1 MRYYQ
6 NVNRPLEN
14 YVAPV
19 DLQVAGNAY
28 NTLQQGHIKA
38 LELESKL
45 GKTIAELPLN
55 ESEEAFRQE
64 LFDGINS
71 AIDANSVKGN
81 AYYSI
86 PALIKAEG
94 NIAKN
99 PELIGK
105 LKAQQDYTNF
115 INSVNANK
123 ELSSDEKEYYKAMNP
138 YRNGDIIENGKKV
151 GYDASFRW
159 TPNKV
164 MRRKADYEKI
174 FQQGLKLAAEEV
186 TNGQYYRWVDANG
199 NPTANPMESF
209 DGEIYYEVAGQKKVL
224 SKDKIYQSVLAVANR
239 DPYFN
244 ESIDQDRDVSEWK
257 LGKNEAF
264 NDENQEGINKGEV
277 LAKYTYDDITKR
289 ADGSIMSRDEYIK
302 SLFDKSAEVAAYTI
316 ENYKTSYGSGLKTY
330 KAAEQAKQAAEF
342 AAQFGSYNGSG
353 IGGGYGN
360 GNETLFPFQSQNPI
374 GNVVIKTNQGQEATK
389 NKNAALGNIQNTYY
403 SLFGNLDESNVDTMI
418 DRILSSEEVSPEL
431 KHSIK
436 QQSRVYNESVNIL
449 NNIESKLNN
458 KSSDKFKFGLK
469 VTEGLPFDENDT
481 KYDKRAVKIQNQFF
495 KNGDGV
501 IRIPN
506 QNVLNDFIS
515 SSDKLIKDGIISYDG
530 KETITIPKD
539 NKNYLLQILD
549 NLNTA
554 NLKYDSDLLGLN
566 KLGVY
571 LLPRNPKETKDFNTK
586 SFIAKASRL
595 YRQGKAF
602 ADEDSDIY
610 YANQQEIEVPLESI
624 ADRSFADYTLR
635 NAKKLGLTNE
645 KRTEMD
651 YEGKYAHERILDL
664 AKTPIDKQYYNIF
677 RRGEDGKFRL
687 IEDEN
692 EFSEVVKSL
701 NTSATNNKL
710 NGLPVSADL
719 AYSPLNDLGGYF
731 FSIRNKDG
739 EETDQIYIPGFGE
752 NEARDI
758 IYNNPAYQAKT
769 NITDVTKNKVPRI
782 IMDNR
787 ELNTTS
793 GNISIYPVEGD
804 SDSVEV
810 VLGNHSVVLD
820 KQNAVNLTSVLF
832 EFRDI
837 YDKLSVGY
845 PITQQEANSVNNY
858 IIPTIANY
866 FNLSKEIVDEALD
879 LNRLISY

>member
-115 INSVNANK
+115 INSVDANK

-138 YRNGDIIENGKKV
+138 YRNGDIIKNGKKI
-151 GYDASFRW
+151 GYDASFKW

-186 TNGQYYRWVDANG
+186 SNGQYYRWIDANG

-244 ESIDQDRDVSEWK
+244 ESIDQDRDVSKWK
-257 LGKNEAF
+257 LAKNELF
-264 NDENQEGINKGEV
+264 NDENKEGINNGEV

-316 ENYKTSYGSGLKTY
+316 ENYKTSYGKGLKTY
-330 KAAEQAKQAAEF
+330 KAADQANQAAKL
-342 AAQFGSYNGSG
+342 ATQFGSYNGSG
-353 IGGGYGN
+353 IG
-360 GNETLFPFQSQNPI
+360 NESLFPFQSQNPI

-389 NKNAALGNIQNTYY
+389 NRNAALGKIQNTYL
-403 SLFGNLDESNVDTMI
+403 SLFGNLDESDVDTMI
-418 DRILSSEEVSPEL
+418 DRILASDKVSPEL
-431 KHSIK
+431 KYSIK
-436 QQSRVYNESVNIL
+436 RDSRAYNESTNIL

-458 KSSDKFKFGLK
+458 TSSDKLRFGLK

-481 KYDKRAVKIQNQFF
+481 KYDKKAIKIQNQFF
-495 KNGDGV
+495 ENGDG
-501 IRIPN
+501 IIKISN
-506 QNVLNDFIS
+506 QNALSDFEKI
-515 SSDKLIKDGIISYDG
+515 SDKLLKDGIITHDG
-530 KETITIPKD
+530 KGTITVPKSS
-539 NKNYLLQILD
+539 KNYLLQILD
-549 NLNTA
+549 NLNTV
-554 NLKYDSDLLGLN
+554 NLKYDSDFLGLN
-566 KLGVY
+566 KLGIY
-571 LLPRNPKETKDFNTK
+571 LSPRNQKETKDFNTK
-586 SFIAKASRL
+586 TFVAKASRL
-595 YRQGKAF
+595 YRQGQAF

-610 YANQQEIEVPLESI
+610 YTNQQEIEVPLESI

-635 NAKKLGLTNE
+635 NAKKLGLTDE

-664 AKTPIDKQYYNIF
+664 AKAPIDKKYYNIF
-677 RRGEDGKFRL
+677 RRGDDGKFRL

-692 EFSEVVKSL
+692 EFSQVVKNL
-701 NTSATNNKL
+701 NTSATNKKL

-758 IYNNPAYQAKT
+758 IYNNPAYKAKL

-793 GNISIYPVEGD
+793 GNISIYPSDENQDKVIITLGD
-804 SDSVEV
+804 NIGLFS
-810 VLGNHSVVLD
+810 
-820 KQNAVNLTSVLF
+820 KQDAVNVTSVLF
-832 EFRDI
+832 QFRNI